1 MPTPLRRHSDV
12 AFFCAT
18 VFSVQDKLHRKML
31 FENRERRSD
40 PMARTREPLV

>member
-1 MPTPLRRHSDV
+1 MPAPMQRHSDV

-18 VFSVQDKLHRKML
+18 VFSVQDKPHRKML

-40 PMARTREPLV
+40 PMARTRAPLV